1 MGRYADNLKQK
12 AKETAKTSKDNAQDA
27 TIADILTQGT
37 ADLTTAANKPKAK
50 NLMYFN
56 TSTQKLYVST
66 GTTQG
71 SWTEVKAVAIV

>member
-1 MGRYADNLKQK
+1 MGRYADNLKAQ
-12 AKETAKTSKDNAQDA
+12 AAATAQTATDTAQTA
-27 TIADILTQGT
+27 AIAGLLTQGT
-37 ADLTTAANKPKAK
+37 ADLTTEANKPKAK
-50 NLMYFN
+50 NLLYFN